1 MKKVALF
8 LGAVILLTA
17 IVSEKE
23 SNAQIRHH
31 RARASSANGCSDGTS
46 GCGGARGCCGAK
58 GCGGGIMGRTGG
70 VIYAGTDVEGM
81 TITNDVGHVG
91 ALRSMKMASHNAHYS
106 PQPFY
111 TYNKRGIGAGLTH
124 GWNQQE
130 QAARPWHG
138 GYNYWRWG
146 EPTALVVPPTS
157 AYQTSYAW
165 GVGQVRSTPIHH
177 QFGRN
182 DAGMIGGGGG
192 GMFSNTP
199 YWPSSTNQMG
209 VYPVRAPW

>member
-1 MKKVALF
+1 MNKTVLLLGVAIF
-8 LGAVILLTA
+8 TTV
-17 IVSEKE
+17 IVSANEAH
-23 SNAQIRHH
+23 AQTIL
-31 RARASSANGCSDGTS
+31 G
-46 GCGGARGCCGAK
+46 RGPL
-58 GCGGGIMGRTGG
+58 
-70 VIYAGTDVEGM
+70 YAGTDIEGM

-91 ALRSMKMASHNAHYS
+91 KLRSMKMASHNVHYS
-106 PQPFY
+106 PQPCY
-111 TYNKRGIGAGLTH
+111 TYGRRGINAGLTH

-130 QAARPWHG
+130 AAARPWHG

-177 QFGRN
+177 QYGRY
-182 DAGMIGGGGG
+182 DAGMIGGGE
-192 GMFSNTP
+192 GMFANTP
-199 YWPSSTNQMG
+199 YWPSSTDQMG